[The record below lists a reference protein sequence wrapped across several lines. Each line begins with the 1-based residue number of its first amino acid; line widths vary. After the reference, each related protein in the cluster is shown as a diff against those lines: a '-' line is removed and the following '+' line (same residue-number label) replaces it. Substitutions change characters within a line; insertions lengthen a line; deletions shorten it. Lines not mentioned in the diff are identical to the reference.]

1 MSFYIIFGHR
11 LTKTGKIS
19 QELKTRLDLFLKKDN
34 LVSKII
40 VSGGN
45 VAKVAHT
52 EAFKMKQ
59 YLMLNGVNK
68 DRIISES
75 KSISTFEN
83 IKFSLNLILHSR
95 EKNIKKQKINKK
107 NLDNKTNFKRKITL
121 NMVSSK
127 EHYSKIKKLVNIYIN
142 KSNLK
147 NKININ
153 YL

>member
-1 MSFYIIFGHR
+1 
-11 LTKTGKIS
+11 
-19 QELKTRLDLFLKKDN
+19 
-34 LVSKII
+34 
-40 VSGGN
+40 
-45 VAKVAHT
+45 
-52 EAFKMKQ
+52 
-59 YLMLNGVNK
+59 MLNGVNK

-83 IKFSLNLILHSR
+83 IKFSLNFIFNLR
-95 EKNIKKQKINKK
+95 EKNIKKNIKLQKKIN
-107 NLDNKTNFKRKITL
+107 NKHKIKITL

-127 EHYSKIKKLVNIYIN
+127 EHYSKIKKLVDIYIN